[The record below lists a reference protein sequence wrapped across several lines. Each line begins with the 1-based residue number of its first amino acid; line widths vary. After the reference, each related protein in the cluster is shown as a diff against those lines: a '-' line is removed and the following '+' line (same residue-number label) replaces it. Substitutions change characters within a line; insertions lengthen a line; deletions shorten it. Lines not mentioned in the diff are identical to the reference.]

1 MRLHMCNA
9 YMYPALARLWL
20 LLNCHS
26 PCTVK
31 PLLIM
36 SNSMGQENDLEL
48 SGISI

>member
-1 MRLHMCNA
+1 MCNA
-9 YMYPALARLWL
+9 YMYPALARL
-20 LLNCHS
+20 S

-36 SNSMGQENDLEL
+36 RNSMGQENDLEL